1 MISNKV
7 YLLFGASGEWE
18 DYREHIL
25 GMYDNRESAVA
36 KMKQFRLKQ
45 EQDLSEWSTL
55 VKEIVR
61 YDREYDMDNLWDEN
75 CKNITFDEYLND
87 PEKYKNH
94 LQLFIPPEA
103 KLIREYVELNKRF
116 EELGSF
122 DGLSVNDVAYS
133 VRIYSCSPT
142 GDMTWEDTI
151 YKCD

>member
-18 DYREHIL
+18 DYHNYIL

-36 KMKQFRLKQ
+36 KMKQLRLKQ
-45 EQDLSEWSTL
+45 EQDLSEWNTL
-55 VKEIVR
+55 VKEVVR

-75 CKNITFDEYLND
+75 CKNVSFDEYLDD
-87 PEKYKNH
+87 PEKYKNC
-94 LQLFIPPEA
+94 LQLFVPPEA
-103 KLIREYVELNKRF
+103 KLIREYIELNKRF
-116 EELGSF
+116 EELGGF
-122 DGLSVNDVAYS
+122 DGLYVNDVAYS
-133 VRIYSCSPT
+133 VRIYSCSST